1 MTTTARDRRSEG
13 RWRLLGWGGAA
24 ALLCLPLVAGAPWTG
39 ADFMV
44 MGAMLGSAGL
54 GLELAAR
61 ASGDNFYR
69 AGAGAAILAA
79 FLLVWVNLAV
89 GFLGD
94 EANPANLIFA
104 LVLAIAILGSVLA
117 GLRAAGMARAMA
129 ATAAAQAL
137 AGAIALA
144 AGLGSPGSDG
154 PYEIA
159 MGTSVFTALWL
170 VAAGLFRKAA
180 ANRARAPR

>member
-1 MTTTARDRRSEG
+1 M
-13 RWRLLGWGGAA
+13 LGWSGAA
-24 ALLCLPLVAGAPWTG
+24 LLLCLPLVAGAPWTG
-39 ADFMV
+39 SDFLV

-54 GLELAAR
+54 GFELAAR

-69 AGAGAAILAA
+69 AGAGVAILAA

-94 EANPANLIFA
+94 EANPANLIFV
-104 LVLAIAILGSVLA
+104 LVLAVAILGAVLA

-144 AGLGSPGSDG
+144 AGLGSSGSDG
-154 PYEIA
+154 LYEIA

-170 VAAGLFRKAA
+170 VSAGLLRKAA
-180 ANRARAPR
+180 ANRVRGPR